1 MQFEFL
7 RPNLQF
13 WNLEFFFFFFS
24 MNWNIAIH
32 AHFGTKGR
40 EDRGKRGESNYFAV
54 KMRVLI
60 LWWRRGERRENGG
73 SERQSGMD
81 GKSRDLLAGIKR
93 VFETRAECSH
103 TRWRYLC
110 FDEKVVAFVQ
120 PEITLFFSL
129 SLSVHL
135 SAFLYHNM
143 DFSITVLQTVP
154 RDPWIDGSK
163 FL

>member
-1 MQFEFL
+1 
-7 RPNLQF
+7 
-13 WNLEFFFFFFS
+13 
-24 MNWNIAIH
+24 
-32 AHFGTKGR
+32 
-40 EDRGKRGESNYFAV
+40 
-54 KMRVLI
+54 MRVLI
-60 LWWRRGERRENGG
+60 LWWRRGERREGGG

-163 FL
+163 FLSRNFNPRSLAQILTVYVFREMFISPPQKKIVLDVQTLDT